1 MNLRLTSSAL
11 ALAAMTAPAFA
22 DVTSE
27 QVWQS
32 WVDYYQSLGYTV
44 TEGKRDKAG
53 DTLTLSD
60 IAISGGVPDSQ
71 VSFSIPQVTLSDSG
85 DGKVKTVFADQM
97 TGEAQGTDPDGES
110 YSLPFTVDMPG
121 NVIVTSARPRT

>member
-32 WVDYYQSLGYTV
+32 WVDYYSSAGYQV
-44 TEGKRDKAG
+44 TEGKREKAG
-53 DTLTLSD
+53 DTLT
-60 IAISGGVPDSQ
+60 IYW
-71 VSFSIPQVTLSDSG
+71 
-85 DGKVKTVFADQM
+85 
-97 TGEAQGTDPDGES
+97 EN
-110 YSLPFTVDMPG
+110 G
-121 NVIVTSARPRT
+121 NVGQVPVTFSFNTTAVPLPAALPLLAGGIAALGIARRRKASTEA

>member
-32 WVDYYQSLGYTV
+32 WVDYYSSAGYQIK
-44 TEGKRDKAG
+44 EGKREQAG
-53 DTLTLSD
+53 DTLTITD
-60 IAISGGVPDSQ
+60 VT
-71 VSFSIPQVTLSDSG
+71 VSTEDG
-85 DGKVKTVFADQM
+85 DPATTGQM
-97 TGEAQGTDPDGES
+97 TLTVPQGYVAHPAFVDVAEGDEGVIYVFSADGAGS
-110 YSLPFTVDMPG
+110 
-121 NVIVTSARPRT
+121 

>member
-32 WVDYYQSLGYTV
+32 WVDYYASAGYQV
-44 TEGKRDKAG
+44 KEGNRAKAG
-53 DTLTLSD
+53 DTLTISD
-60 IAISGGVPDSQ
+60 LTITAASTGEAKGTLTINVPTVDL
-71 VSFSIPQVTLSDSG
+71 TDLG
-85 DGKVKTVFADQM
+85 DGKVRTV
-97 TGEAQGTDPDGES
+97 
-110 YSLPFTVDMPG
+110 
-121 NVIVTSARPRT
+121 